1 MTASTFPKL
10 LSSQVGYDM
19 ARTMLDG
26 FDKHYRLFQEASQAA
41 RQRFAA
47 QDWHGMRQLQR
58 DRIAFYDARVKEA
71 VVILEDE
78 YDAATLDDEIWQ
90 QVKLHY
96 IGLLTSY
103 LKPEL
108 AETFYNSVFTR
119 MMHRS
124 YYNNDFIF
132 LHPAVA
138 TEYIENEEPASRPT
152 YRAYYPNQ
160 DGFAKTFERIVNNC
174 ALTTPFEDLARDAGW
189 VVRAFEDEFGPTTAA
204 QNFQIHV
211 LNSLFYRN
219 KTAYVIGRIIND
231 DNVIPMALAI
241 RHSENGTL
249 RIDTALFRE
258 QELAVVFSY
267 THAYFLVEMEIP
279 SAFVHFLR
287 TLMPRKPKA
296 EIYTSLGLQKHGKN
310 LFYRDYLH
318 HLKHSSDDFIIAP
331 GIKGMVML
339 VFTQASFPYV
349 FKVIKDYFPPPK
361 DTTRELIESKYKLVK
376 EHDRGGRMADTLE
389 FSNVAFPLARMDPA
403 LIRELQ
409 TYAPSQI
416 EIIDQEVFIKHCY
429 IERRMT
435 PLNIWLQQGTDA
447 QVEHGII
454 EYGKAVKELISAN
467 IFPGDMLFKNFGVTR
482 HGRVVFYDYDEIE
495 YLTDCVIRQ
504 VPQPRNEEEEMSG
517 EIWYTVGPH
526 DIFPETYRTFLL
538 GDARVRKYFLQ
549 HHPDFFEPAMWQ
561 SYKDQLLAGQYSDV
575 FPYAAQARFINRYS

>member
-1 MTASTFPKL
+1 MNASTFPKL

-26 FDKHYRLFQEASQAA
+26 FDKHYRLFQAASQIA
-41 RQRFAA
+41 RARFEA

-71 VVILEDE
+71 VEILEDE
-78 YDAATLDDEIWQ
+78 YDAALLDDEVWQ

-96 IGLLTSY
+96 IGLLTRY
-103 LKPEL
+103 LRPEL

-132 LHPAVA
+132 VHPAVA
-138 TEYIENEEPASRPT
+138 TEYIENDEPASRPT
-152 YRAYYPNQ
+152 YRAYYPIQ
-160 DGFAKTFERIVNNC
+160 EGFTKTIARIVSNC
-174 ALTTPFEDLARDAGW
+174 AMTTPFEDLERDAGW
-189 VVRAFEDEFGPTTAA
+189 VVRAFEDAFGPPAAA

-211 LNSLFYRN
+211 LDALFYRN
-219 KTAYVIGRIIND
+219 KTAYVIGRVIND
-231 DNVIPMALAI
+231 DNVIPMALPI
-241 RHSENGTL
+241 RHQPDGSL
-249 RIDTALFRE
+249 RIDTALFSE
-258 QELAVVFSY
+258 QEMAVVFSY
-267 THAYFLVEMEIP
+267 THAYFLVEMEVP
-279 SAFVHFLR
+279 SAYVQFLR

-331 GIKGMVML
+331 GIKGLVML
-339 VFTQASFPYV
+339 VFTQPSFPYV

-361 DTTRELIESKYKLVK
+361 ETTRAKIESKYKLVK

-389 FSNVAFPLARMDPA
+389 FSNVAFPLGRMDAA
-403 LIRELQ
+403 LLQELQ
-409 TYAPSQI
+409 THAPSQI
-416 EIIDQEVFIKHCY
+416 DIIGKDVFIKHCY

-454 EYGKAVKELISAN
+454 EYGNAIKELISAD

-495 YLTDCVIRQ
+495 YLTDCVIRK
-504 VPQPRNEEEEMSG
+504 VPEARNEEEEMSG
-517 EIWYTVGPH
+517 ETWYNVGPH

-549 HHPDFFEPAMWQ
+549 HHPDFFDPAMWQ
-561 SYKDQLLAGQYSDV
+561 GYKDQLLAGHYSDI
-575 FPYAAQARFINRYS
+575 FPYAQRCRFVNRY